1 MEFLV
6 VIIVLILDRI
16 TKLWALNILTKVPE
30 IVILKNIFGFSYLEN
45 RGAAFGI
52 LQNRV
57 ILLVVITFIVIAG
70 VIYYFLRYK
79 PNSRILKI
87 SIALILGGAVG
98 NLFDRIFY
106 GYVVDFILVHYRD
119 IYYFPTFNVADVT
132 VVIGTSLLAF
142 YLIKEDGYGN

>member
-6 VIIVLILDRI
+6 VIVVLILDRI

-57 ILLVVITFIVIAG
+57 ILLVVITFIVIVG

>member
-6 VIIVLILDRI
+6 VIVVLILDRI